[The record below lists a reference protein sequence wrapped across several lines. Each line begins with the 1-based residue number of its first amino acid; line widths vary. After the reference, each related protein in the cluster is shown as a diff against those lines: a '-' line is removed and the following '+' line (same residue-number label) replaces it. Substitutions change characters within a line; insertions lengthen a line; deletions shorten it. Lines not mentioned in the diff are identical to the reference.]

1 MGIVVERKIMSLLT
15 NSRNDLQTCN
25 SVGSVV
31 VPSASVWD
39 VARHDGRSVGG
50 GANSRHIRTLRVEN
64 RTTYRSNC
72 MTVGGFEKISERR
85 GSSAGRS
92 NTGNYILGAVF
103 GVAVFVGTLV
113 GGLAGAEGSSAPQPL
128 ASEVQQ
134 VEAAVS
140 R

>member
-1 MGIVVERKIMSLLT
+1 MSLLI
-15 NSRNDLQTCN
+15 NSGNDLANLN

-39 VARHDGRSVGG
+39 VARHDGRSAGG
-50 GANSRHIRTLRVEN
+50 GANSRHIRTLRVES
-64 RTTYRSNC
+64 RTTYRSNRPAAE
-72 MTVGGFEKISERR
+72 GSENISKR
-85 GSSAGRS
+85 GRSSAGRS

-103 GVAVFVGTLV
+103 GVAVFVGTLL
-113 GGLAGAEGSSAPQPL
+113 GGLAGAEGGSAPHPP
-128 ASEVQQ
+128 ASDVQQ

>member
-1 MGIVVERKIMSLLT
+1 MSLLI
-15 NSRNDLQTCN
+15 NSRNDLVNRN

-39 VARHDGRSVGG
+39 VAHYDGRSANG
-50 GANSRHIRTLRVEN
+50 GANSRHIRTLRVES
-64 RTTYRSNC
+64 RTTYRSNR
-72 MTVGGFEKISERR
+72 TAAEGSKNISKR
-85 GSSAGRS
+85 GRSSAVRS

-113 GGLAGAEGSSAPQPL
+113 GGLVGAEGSNAPHPP
-128 ASEVQQ
+128 ASDVQH